1 MWEFAFIAL
10 YAVIIALVIEIGVIL
25 FHMTGLEK
33 EIARYQVISM
43 LTGTGFTTQESALII
58 DHPIRRRISSG
69 LILFGYFSLA
79 VIISSIATILSNDL
93 RIELLL
99 IIIGILFVFLFIFRN
114 KSVFNRLEDRFEHE
128 MDTEY
133 NLEDWPMKTALAL
146 DEEEMVAIIQIKH
159 GSDYIGQK
167 GRTLVEENLDVVLL
181 IIRRGD
187 EILRFDLFEV
197 ELQEGDK
204 IMIIGK
210 EDHIKE
216 RYKEMLSED
225 ET

>member
-1 MWEFAFIAL
+1 MGEFLFIAL
-10 YAVIIALVIEIGVIL
+10 YALIIALVIEVGVLL
-25 FHMTGLEK
+25 FRMTGLNREV
-33 EIARYQVISM
+33 ARYQVISM
-43 LTGTGFTTQESALII
+43 LTGTGYTTQESALII
-58 DHPIRRRISSG
+58 DHPIRRRISSA

-93 RIELLL
+93 RVGLLL
-99 IIIGILFVFLFIFRN
+99 NVIVVLIVVFVLLKN
-114 KSVFNRLEDRFEHE
+114 KTVFNKLENRFEHE

-146 DEEEMVAIIQIKH
+146 EDDEMVAIIEIKH
-159 GSDYIGQK
+159 DSDYIGAP
-167 GRTLVEENLDVVLL
+167 GRALVEENLDIVLL

-187 EILRFDLFEV
+187 KILRFDLFEV

-210 EDHIKE
+210 EDDIKR
-216 RYKEMLSED
+216 RYKGMLSED
-225 ET
+225 EK

>member
-1 MWEFAFIAL
+1 MWNFSFIAL
-10 YAVIIALVIEIGVIL
+10 YALIMALVIEIGVLL
-25 FHMTGLEK
+25 FRMTGLDK

-43 LTGTGFTTQESALII
+43 LTGTGFTTKESALII

-79 VIISSIATILSNDL
+79 VIISSIANLLSNDL
-93 RIELLL
+93 RIELLFV
-99 IIIGILFVFLFIFRN
+99 IIIVLTFIILVFKN
-114 KSVFNRLEDRFEHE
+114 KVIYATLENRFEHE

-146 DEEEMVAIIQIKH
+146 EQEEMVAIIEVKYD
-159 GSDYIGQK
+159 SKYIGLK
-167 GRTLVEENLDVVLL
+167 GKSLVEENRDIVLL
-181 IIRRGD
+181 IIRRGN
-187 EILRFDLFEV
+187 EILRFDLFEI
-197 ELQEGDK
+197 ELQAGDK

-210 EDHIKE
+210 EEIIKE
-216 RYKEMLSED
+216 RYEGMLSEE

>member
-1 MWEFAFIAL
+1 MWDYSFIVL
-10 YAVIIALVIEIGVIL
+10 YALIIALVIEIGVLL
-25 FHMTGLEK
+25 FRMTGLNREV
-33 EIARYQVISM
+33 ARYQVISM

-93 RIELLL
+93 RIELLIAVIVGL
-99 IIIGILFVFLFIFRN
+99 IVILLIFKNKPVFTT
-114 KSVFNRLEDRFEHE
+114 LENRFEHE

-146 DEEEMVAIIQIKH
+146 DEDEMVAIIEIKH
-159 GSDYIGQK
+159 DSDYIGAP
-167 GRTLVEENLDVVLL
+167 GRALVEENLDIVLL

-210 EDHIKE
+210 EDDVKR
-216 RYKEMLSED
+216 RYKGMLSED

>member
-1 MWEFAFIAL
+1 
-10 YAVIIALVIEIGVIL
+10 
-25 FHMTGLEK
+25 
-33 EIARYQVISM
+33 
-43 LTGTGFTTQESALII
+43 
-58 DHPIRRRISSG
+58 
-69 LILFGYFSLA
+69 
-79 VIISSIATILSNDL
+79 
-93 RIELLL
+93 
-99 IIIGILFVFLFIFRN
+99 
-114 KSVFNRLEDRFEHE
+114 
-128 MDTEY
+128 
-133 NLEDWPMKTALAL
+133 MKTALAL

-167 GRTLVEENLDVVLL
+167 GRMLVEENLDVVLL

>member
-99 IIIGILFVFLFIFRN
+99 IIIGILFVFLFIFKN

>member
-1 MWEFAFIAL
+1 MWDFAFIAL
-10 YAVIIALVIEIGVIL
+10 YALIMALVIEIGVML
-25 FHMTGLEK
+25 FHMTGLDK

-43 LTGTGFTTQESALII
+43 LTGTGYTTQESALII

-79 VIISSIATILSNDL
+79 VIISSIANLLSNDL
-93 RIELLL
+93 RIELLF
-99 IIIGILFVFLFIFRN
+99 IIIAVLLTALLIFRN
-114 KSVFNRLEDRFEHE
+114 KKIFGSLENRFEHE

-133 NLEDWPMKTALAL
+133 NLHDWPMKTALAL
-146 DEEEMVAIIQIKH
+146 DEDEMVAIIDIKPD
-159 GSDYIGQK
+159 SKYIGSK
-167 GRTLVEENLDVVLL
+167 GKTLVEENRDIVLL

-197 ELQEGDK
+197 ELQAGDK
-204 IMIIGK
+204 VMIIGN
-210 EDHIKE
+210 EEIIKE
-216 RYKEMLSED
+216 RYEGMLSED

>member
-43 LTGTGFTTQESALII
+43 LTGTRFTTQESALII

-167 GRTLVEENLDVVLL
+167 GRTLVEESLDVVLL

>member
-43 LTGTGFTTQESALII
+43 LTGTRFTTQESALII

-99 IIIGILFVFLFIFRN
+99 IIIGILFVFLFIFKN
-114 KSVFNRLEDRFEHE
+114 KSVFIRLEDRFEHE

-167 GRTLVEENLDVVLL
+167 GRMLVEENLDVVLL

>member
-99 IIIGILFVFLFIFRN
+99 IIIGILFIFLFIFKN

-146 DEEEMVAIIQIKH
+146 DEDEMVAIIEIKH

-181 IIRRGD
+181 ILRRGD

>member
-10 YAVIIALVIEIGVIL
+10 YALIMALVIEIGVLL
-25 FHMTGLEK
+25 FRMTGLNK

-43 LTGTGFTTQESALII
+43 LTGTGFTTKESALII

-69 LILFGYFSLA
+69 MILFGYFSLA
-79 VIISSIATILSNDL
+79 VIISSIATLLSNDL

-99 IIIGILFVFLFIFRN
+99 IIIGLLLFVILLFRN
-114 KSVFNRLEDRFEHE
+114 KIVYGTLESRFEHE

-146 DEEEMVAIIQIKH
+146 HEEEMVAIIEIKPDSRYV
-159 GSDYIGQK
+159 GSK
-167 GRTLVEENLDVVLL
+167 GKALVEENLDIVLL

-197 ELQEGDK
+197 VLQAGDK
-204 IMIIGK
+204 VMVIGT
-210 EDHIKE
+210 EDVIKE
-216 RYKEMLSED
+216 RYEGMLSED

>member
-1 MWEFAFIAL
+1 
-10 YAVIIALVIEIGVIL
+10 
-25 FHMTGLEK
+25 
-33 EIARYQVISM
+33 M
-43 LTGTGFTTQESALII
+43 LTGTGYTTQESALII

-79 VIISSIATILSNDL
+79 VIISSIATLLSNDL
-93 RIELLL
+93 RIELLF
-99 IIIGILFVFLFIFRN
+99 IVIAILFFIFLIFKN
-114 KSVFNRLEDRFEHE
+114 KVIFNTLENRFEHE

-146 DEEEMVAIIQIKH
+146 DEDEMVAIIEIKH
-159 GSDYIGQK
+159 DSKYIGSPGK
-167 GRTLVEENLDVVLL
+167 ALVEENRDIVLL

-197 ELQEGDK
+197 KLQAGDK

-210 EDHIKE
+210 EKAVKE
-216 RYKEMLSED
+216 RYKDMLSED
-225 ET
+225 ER

>member
-167 GRTLVEENLDVVLL
+167 GRTLVEESLDVVLL

>member
-99 IIIGILFVFLFIFRN
+99 IIIGILFVFLFIFKN

-167 GRTLVEENLDVVLL
+167 GRTLVEESLDVVLL

>member
-1 MWEFAFIAL
+1 MWDFSFIAL
-10 YAVIIALVIEIGVIL
+10 YALIMALVIEIGVLL
-25 FHMTGLEK
+25 FRMTGLNK

-43 LTGTGFTTQESALII
+43 LTGTGYTTKESALII

-79 VIISSIATILSNDL
+79 VIISSIATLLSNDL
-93 RIELLL
+93 RIELL
-99 IIIGILFVFLFIFRN
+99 IIIIVFLFFIILVFKN
-114 KSVFNRLEDRFEHE
+114 KAIYRTLENRFEHK

-146 DEEEMVAIIQIKH
+146 DEEEMVAIIEIKPD
-159 GSDYIGQK
+159 SKYIGLK
-167 GRTLVEENLDVVLL
+167 GKDLVEENLDIVLL

-187 EILRFDLFEV
+187 EILRFELFEV
-197 ELQEGDK
+197 ELQAGDK
-204 IMIIGK
+204 VMIIGK
-210 EDHIKE
+210 EDVIKE
-216 RYKEMLSED
+216 RYEGMLSED

>member
-43 LTGTGFTTQESALII
+43 LTGTRFTTQESALII

-99 IIIGILFVFLFIFRN
+99 IIIGILFVFLFIFKN

-167 GRTLVEENLDVVLL
+167 GRTLVEESLDVVLL

>member
-43 LTGTGFTTQESALII
+43 LTGTRFTMQESALII

-167 GRTLVEENLDVVLL
+167 GRMLVEENLDVVLL

>member
-25 FHMTGLEK
+25 FFFFFLEK

>member
-25 FHMTGLEK
+25 FHLTGLEK

-43 LTGTGFTTQESALII
+43 LTGTRFKTQESALII
-58 DHPIRRRISSG
+58 DHTIRRRISSG

-99 IIIGILFVFLFIFRN
+99 IIIGILFVFLFIFKN
-114 KSVFNRLEDRFEHE
+114 KSVFIRLEDRFEHE

-159 GSDYIGQK
+159 RSDYIGQK
-167 GRTLVEENLDVVLL
+167 GRMLVEENLDVVLL

>member
-1 MWEFAFIAL
+1 
-10 YAVIIALVIEIGVIL
+10 
-25 FHMTGLEK
+25 MTGLEK

-99 IIIGILFVFLFIFRN
+99 IIIGILFVFLFIFKN

-167 GRTLVEENLDVVLL
+167 GRALVEESLDVVLL

-210 EDHIKE
+210 EDHIK
-216 RYKEMLSED
+216 
-225 ET
+225 

>member
-43 LTGTGFTTQESALII
+43 LTGTRFTTQESALII
-58 DHPIRRRISSG
+58 DHTIRRRISSG

-99 IIIGILFVFLFIFRN
+99 IIIGILFVFLLIFKN
-114 KSVFNRLEDRFEHE
+114 KSVFIRLEDRFEHE

-146 DEEEMVAIIQIKH
+146 DEEKMVAIIQIKH

-167 GRTLVEENLDVVLL
+167 GRTLVEESLDVVLL

>member
-43 LTGTGFTTQESALII
+43 LTGTRFTMQESALII

-99 IIIGILFVFLFIFRN
+99 IIIGIQFVF
-114 KSVFNRLEDRFEHE
+114 
-128 MDTEY
+128 
-133 NLEDWPMKTALAL
+133 
-146 DEEEMVAIIQIKH
+146 
-159 GSDYIGQK
+159 
-167 GRTLVEENLDVVLL
+167 
-181 IIRRGD
+181 
-187 EILRFDLFEV
+187 
-197 ELQEGDK
+197 
-204 IMIIGK
+204 
-210 EDHIKE
+210 
-216 RYKEMLSED
+216 
-225 ET
+225 

>member
-1 MWEFAFIAL
+1 MWDFSFIVL
-10 YAVIIALVIEIGVIL
+10 YASIIALVIEIGVLL
-25 FHMTGLEK
+25 FRMTGLDR

-79 VIISSIATILSNDL
+79 VIISSIATILSSDL
-93 RIELLL
+93 RIGLLL
-99 IIIGILFVFLFIFRN
+99 TVIVVLIVILLIFKN
-114 KSVFNRLEDRFEHE
+114 KVIFNTLENRFEHE

-146 DEEEMVAIIQIKH
+146 DEDEMVAIIQIKH
-159 GSDYIGQK
+159 ESDYIGAK
-167 GRTLVEENLDVVLL
+167 GKALVEENLDIVLL

-197 ELQEGDK
+197 ELQQGDK

-210 EDHIKE
+210 EDDIKR
-216 RYKEMLSED
+216 RYKGMLSED
-225 ET
+225 EK

>member
-43 LTGTGFTTQESALII
+43 LTGTRFTTQESALII

>member
-1 MWEFAFIAL
+1 MWDFAFIAL
-10 YAVIIALVIEIGVIL
+10 YACIIALVIEIGVIL
-25 FHMTGLEK
+25 FHMTGLDK

-93 RIELLL
+93 RIDLLL
-99 IIIGILFVFLFIFRN
+99 IIIVILFVFLLIFKN
-114 KSVFNRLEDRFEHE
+114 KLIFDKLEDRFEHE

-146 DEEEMVAIIQIKH
+146 DEDEMVAIVEIKH
-159 GSDYIGQK
+159 ESDYIGEK
-167 GRTLVEENLDVVLL
+167 GKTLVEENLDVVLL

-216 RYKEMLSED
+216 RYKGMLSEE